1 MDLRWQQMAESAVCK
16 VPADSSYS
24 PTVVGKVSERRWHVW
39 NWSSF
44 PLQGACCRNYYPHY
58 YCGSFSR
65 VSSGTCHTY
74 LVLFSD
80 CLGIPQKY
88 LKYLRELSGV
98 HTTSVSFLLHFVY
111 TVLVSRCL
119 VCLDFKIL
127 LQWLC
132 VSWMFC
138 LFKIISNVLV
148 LIVTENSQHY
158 LKCNAPSEFGLHG
171 AVPRSSSRQAV
182 TAVSPADTGSIL
194 PRHSSC
200 WGLSH
205 YVILLLWFQRWLDL

>member
-1 MDLRWQQMAESAVCK
+1 MDLRWQQMAESLK

-24 PTVVGKVSERRWHVW
+24 PTVVGKVSDQCWHVW
-39 NWSSF
+39 SWSIF

-58 YCGSFSR
+58 YCGSSSR

-88 LKYLRELSGV
+88 LKYLRELSEV
-98 HTTSVSFLLHFVY
+98 HTTSGCFVLHFVY

-127 LQWLC
+127 LQYLC
-132 VSWMFC
+132 VPWMFC
-138 LFKIISNVLV
+138 LFKIIGNL
-148 LIVTENSQHY
+148 LILILTENSQHY
-158 LKCNAPSEFGLHG
+158 LKCNAPSEFVLHG

-182 TAVSPADTGSIL
+182 TAVSPADTGSML